1 MPPKITIQIA
11 GDRADKD
18 RPRLNSLIEQ
28 LEALKKTL
36 AFAEREVADD
46 QRGAIYYRVVK
57 LQQRSPA
64 TLAVE
69 PVAVNWKRDPTNIVV
84 HRFSRRLNQIK
95 AGKVPR
101 DVSVEELQAY
111 QELAPSKERHIREV
125 TITVDAPAV
134 LKKPAQ
140 LVMTERLAQRITNL
154 IGEDEITWGSVTGR
168 LEGVNIHDTNRIFI
182 YPEIGPE
189 RVTCT
194 FDRAMR
200 EQVARALGHYVQVH
214 GKLHFKKR
222 AQFTYLMTE
231 ANRIDALDD
240 DPNLPTLSEMR
251 GIAPDLM
258 GDMDTRN
265 FVDALDEE
273 W

>member
-1 MPPKITIQIA
+1 MAPTITIQIS

-28 LEALKKTL
+28 LDALKKAL

-64 TLAVE
+64 TLTVE
-69 PVAVNWKRDPTNIVV
+69 PVAVNAQRDPTNIVV
-84 HRFSRRLNQIK
+84 HRFSRRLNQIRT
-95 AGKVPR
+95 GKVPR

-125 TITVDAPAV
+125 TIRVDAPAV
-134 LKKPAQ
+134 LKKPAT
-140 LVMTERLAQRITNL
+140 LIMTDRFAQRIADL
-154 IGEDEITWGSVTGR
+154 IGEDELTWGSVTGR
-168 LEGVNIHDTNRIFI
+168 LEGVNIHETNRIFI

-189 RVTCT
+189 RVTCF
-194 FDRAMR
+194 FDRTMR
-200 EQVARALGHYVQVH
+200 DQVARALGHYVQLN
-214 GKLHFKKR
+214 GKLHYKKR
-222 AQFTYLMTE
+222 AQFTYLMTD
-231 ANRIDALDD
+231 AFSIDILDD
-240 DPNLPTLSEMR
+240 DQTPPTLTEMR
-251 GIAPDLM
+251 GVAPDIM
-258 GDMDTRN
+258 GGMDTRD